1 MKITI
6 KKDEIKFEA
15 ESIVDGMKVG
25 ILKEKFKRQGIP
37 IKLGMGKGDDILDIT
52 INQKDLLDLL
62 L

>member
-52 INQKDLLDLL
+52 IKQKDLLDMLL
-62 L
+62 